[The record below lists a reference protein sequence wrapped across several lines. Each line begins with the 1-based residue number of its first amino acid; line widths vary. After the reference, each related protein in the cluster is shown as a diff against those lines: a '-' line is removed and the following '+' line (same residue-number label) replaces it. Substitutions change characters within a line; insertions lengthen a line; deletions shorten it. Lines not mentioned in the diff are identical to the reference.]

1 MNNEPNLPPT
11 TPSFVPRPQIQNLAR
26 QYLSLQLLQPVCLRT
41 FHSTQVPSPST
52 FDHLPSSS
60 NIPLHPRVRDPRNA
74 SPSPPSSSWIQAF
87 SCPLEV
93 FTFLSS
99 SQTARRC
106 IEIVSGEPSFASKG
120 RSKSYRR
127 VGRFSGFW
135 LPSSAPSR
143 VNRSVPPK
151 LPLRC
156 ISAFTPFAK
165 LITSCPLSLLN
176 PSSLLSPSNHHALPP
191 HPPYRYRLSSLG
203 SRSGRSRSQSS
214 SKR

>member
-1 MNNEPNLPPT
+1 MKVWWSKRQSLRFPVFGELYSSLVLHKSRFSRWNSMNNEPNLPPT

-93 FTFLSS
+93 FTFLSAARLLEDVSRS
-99 SQTARRC
+99 SPVSLRSPAKGGARV
-106 IEIVSGEPSFASKG
+106 IDASVAFLVSGSLLRLPPESIDRFLPSFLCDASQ
-120 RSKSYRR
+120 
-127 VGRFSGFW
+127 
-135 LPSSAPSR
+135 PSP
-143 VNRSVPPK
+143 
-151 LPLRC
+151 
-156 ISAFTPFAK
+156 
-165 LITSCPLSLLN
+165 
-176 PSSLLSPSNHHALPP
+176 LSPS
-191 HPPYRYRLSSLG
+191 SSRAVLFLC
-203 SRSGRSRSQSS
+203 
-214 SKR
+214 